1 MKPLESSRWKESQ
14 KCSKIMFNKP
24 AINKWGMCKKID
36 LKESM
41 ENFTCVFD

>member
-1 MKPLESSRWKESQ
+1 MP
-14 KCSKIMFNKP
+14 NKP
-24 AINKWGMCKKID
+24 PIDKWDMCKKID